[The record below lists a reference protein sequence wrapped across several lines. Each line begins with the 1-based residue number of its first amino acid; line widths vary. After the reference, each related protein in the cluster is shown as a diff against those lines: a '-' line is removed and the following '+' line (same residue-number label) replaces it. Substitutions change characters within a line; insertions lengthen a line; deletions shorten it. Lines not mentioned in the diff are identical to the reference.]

1 MENENNF
8 RPTFEQLPPSENYHF
23 LKEVKGMLS
32 RGSRAVR
39 EFAMKLPASVNKKI
53 LIIVACA
60 VLFVVSALGA
70 IGFGAYRFGWENRP
84 VNFLLRVFPYPAAVV
99 NARIVKYIDWR
110 DESRGVIQFNEK
122 KYGRADEKEIGA
134 LVLDKLIQV
143 ALLQEL
149 ADDLD
154 ITVEPDDISAF
165 LTDMSK
171 QLGGEDILKKN
182 IEEFFGWTREK
193 FISRV
198 VYPEVLR
205 QKVQE
210 KIKDSDKVREDA
222 EKKALAVLGDVK
234 KGKKSF
240 EGLASEYSDDSGSVE
255 SGGDL
260 GWFPRGVMVKEFEDA
275 AFALEIGAISGLV
288 KSEYGYH
295 IIKVEDKQAADEK
308 TGAKE
313 QVKARHILIKY
324 FDFADYINEY
334 KNEAEIYKFVS
345 GN

>member
-1 MENENNF
+1 MENDF
-8 RPTFEQLPPSENYHF
+8 KPTFEPPAPRKKIARDF
-23 LKEVKGMLS
+23 LIEVKNLL
-32 RGSRAVR
+32 AVGRRHAR
-39 EFAMKLPASVNKKI
+39 EFAAKVLAGTNKKI
-53 LIIVACA
+53 FMIVACA
-60 VLFVVSALGA
+60 LLFAVSALGV

-110 DESRGVIQFNEK
+110 DEVRGVVQFNEK

-154 ITVEPDDISAF
+154 IAVEQEDLGAF
-165 LTDMSK
+165 LADMSE
-171 QLGGEDILKKN
+171 QLGGEDVLKKN

-210 KIKDSDKVREDA
+210 KIKNSDKVRGDA
-222 EKKALAVLGDVK
+222 EKKALVVLAEVK

-240 EGLASEYSDDSGSVE
+240 EYLASEYSDDSGSVE

-260 GWFPRGVMVKEFEDA
+260 GWFPRGVMVKEFEDV

-295 IIKVEDKQAADEK
+295 IIKVEDKQAADGK

-324 FDFADYINEY
+324 FDFIDYINEY
-334 KNEAEIYKFVS
+334 KNKAEIYKFVS